1 MPAAAPLLEGWPAPS
16 FDAQAQVL
24 VFADQICRMVSIA
37 AALVASRRHVDLA
50 GLNRAVGLLCAKALD
65 LEPGQTGAVRVE
77 LIRLAAKLDALSL
90 AIRESTP

>member
-1 MPAAAPLLEGWPAPS
+1 
-16 FDAQAQVL
+16 
-24 VFADQICRMVSIA
+24 
-37 AALVASRRHVDLA
+37 VDLA